1 MINWISAYLGTAS
14 FDSLGDQQDV
24 RIIDVRDMVDKPG
37 NLPQAAREKI
47 AEGVGHL
54 ESGKRVVV
62 CCDYGISRSNAVA
75 AGILSSYKKILFEDA
90 VREVIKASGA
100 KEIRIEVLAVVRE
113 ALGLSV
119 SVKINRRA
127 VLVTG
132 GSGFLGA
139 ALRERLRASHEV
151 YAPSRA
157 EIDLNRGAVEPDLFV
172 KEHDIGHVVHLANPH
187 VLNTNDSMGKTLV
200 LLKNVLDICR
210 QNDLRLIFP
219 SSWEVFSGYAGE
231 FEADENFSPLPKGT
245 YGQTKYLCETLLDHY
260 YRNFGMPHVL
270 LRSAPVYGG
279 AGDRPKF
286 IFNFREKAARN
297 ETIVTHRYLNGF
309 PSLDLL
315 HVDDLTSA
323 LVKVIESDYLGT
335 LHVGSGRG
343 ISTAE
348 VARLVVES
356 MGSHSR
362 IAHREINEYTAN
374 IVMDCARARSL
385 LGWQPLVPFEEGLR
399 RLLTE
404 NMELQTFS
412 EGNL

>member
-1 MINWISAYLGTAS
+1 MIRWISERLGSSSRDQVEAT
-14 FDSLGDQQDV
+14 GDL
-24 RIIDVRDMVDKPG
+24 RIVDVRDLVDKPG
-37 NLPQAAREKI
+37 NSPQAAREKI

-54 ESGKRVVV
+54 ESGKSVVV

-75 AGILSSYKKILFEDA
+75 AGILSSYKKISFEEA
-90 VREVIKASGA
+90 VREVIKATGE
-100 KEIRIEVLAVVRE
+100 KEIKIEVLAVVRE
-113 ALGLSV
+113 ALGMSV
-119 SVKINRRA
+119 SARTNRRA

-151 YAPSRA
+151 YTPSRA
-157 EIDLNRGAVEPDLFV
+157 EIDLNRGAVELDLFV
-172 KEHDIGHVVHLANPH
+172 KGHDIGHVVHLANPH
-187 VLNTNDSMGKTLV
+187 VLNTNEAMGETLV
-200 LLKNVLDICR
+200 LLKNVLDVCR

-260 YRNFGMPHVL
+260 QRNFGMAHVL

-286 IFNFREKAARN
+286 IFNFRDKAARN

-315 HVDDLTSA
+315 HVDDLTTA

-356 MGSHSR
+356 MGSQSR
-362 IAHREINEYTAN
+362 ITHREINEYTAN

-385 LGWQPLVPFEEGLR
+385 LSWQPLVPFEEGLR
-399 RLLTE
+399 KLLTE
-404 NMELQTFS
+404 NLELQTS
-412 EGNL
+412 PAGNL